1 MKVLREFCPAKEC
14 GRGQP
19 VLAASARAGY
29 CSYCGSWLGGNSYNC
44 IAEEK
49 HLDLAAL
56 KWHGWVATSIG
67 ELISTAPCLALGFSV
82 SRNRG
87 LAGLTACLAFVG
99 GNSYLRLSEILK
111 VSPQA
116 LQSWARRGS
125 LPNIDI
131 LLRLS
136 FSLGVSLKAL
146 LMGDESFETPQK
158 LMTVPGSTL
167 RASSYLSSRRIKLRI
182 VKIKAR
188 LERLA
193 SGAEFPPPSVY
204 QVAMRLECD
213 DDALRRYF
221 PQQCSSI
228 ASRYREYVQARKR
241 QRREEICQQ
250 IKTIVSELSAKGI
263 YPSAKR
269 VQGLLKSTTDFRD
282 PELRETWQ
290 RAKKEVDI
298 AAQKKN

>member
-1 MKVLREFCPAKEC
+1 M
-14 GRGQP
+14 
-19 VLAASARAGY
+19 
-29 CSYCGSWLGGNSYNC
+29 
-44 IAEEK
+44 
-49 HLDLAAL
+49 
-56 KWHGWVATSIG
+56 
-67 ELISTAPCLALGFSV
+67 
-82 SRNRG
+82 SRKRG
-87 LAGLTACLAFVG
+87 LAGLMACLAFVG

-111 VSPQA
+111 VSPRV

-146 LMGDESFETPQK
+146 LMGDESFENPQK

-182 VKIKAR
+182 AKIKAR
-188 LERLA
+188 VERFA
-193 SGAEFPPPSVY
+193 AGAEFPPPSVN
-204 QVAMRLECD
+204 QVAMRLGCH

-221 PQQCSSI
+221 PAQCSSI
-228 ASRYREYVQARKR
+228 AIRYYEYVQARKR
-241 QRREEICQQ
+241 QRRQEICQQ
-250 IKTIVSELSAKGI
+250 IKTIVSDLSDQGI

-298 AAQKKN
+298 AAQKTKPKKKKESVLRNSQLQCHEFIDFSGNG